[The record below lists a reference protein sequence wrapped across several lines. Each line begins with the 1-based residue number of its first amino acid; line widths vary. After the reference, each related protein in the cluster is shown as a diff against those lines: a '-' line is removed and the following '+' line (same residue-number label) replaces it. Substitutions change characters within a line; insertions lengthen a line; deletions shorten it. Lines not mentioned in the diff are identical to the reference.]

1 MLGSTLF
8 DPKEVED
15 FIENF
20 LNYVKTDFSI
30 DVDDGTFWNDVTK
43 IESVL
48 IKYFTTYRLKNNV
61 LPKRNTLEGA
71 KSHIKCGH
79 KH

>member
-1 MLGSTLF
+1 MPGNTLF
-8 DPKEVED
+8 DTKEVED
-15 FIENF
+15 F
-20 LNYVKTDFSI
+20 I

-61 LPKRNTLEGA
+61 LPKRNTFFK
-71 KSHIKCGH
+71 KSH
-79 KH
+79 